1 MGPDGGGV
9 GAMVSLGGT
18 GLAGAVGIGNGA
30 AKDSSRD
37 RGCWN
42 RLSACDCGWFGL
54 CSNIRSP
61 LWRR

>member
-30 AKDSSRD
+30 PGILPGTGGA
-37 RGCWN
+37 GV
-42 RLSACDCGWFGL
+42 G
-54 CSNIRSP
+54 
-61 LWRR
+61 